1 MGDGQDQAP
10 HRGGGQ
16 RHAALGLQTA
26 RFQQR
31 ADVGFVVVVVG
42 GLHFFRQAVQKK
54 ICVIFDE
61 HKGFCLGEPTA
72 GHQDRRCRAVGRKQ
86 GCILLQG
93 LLRCREA
100 LGMDVLQYGEKQQL
114 FGIKEFVK

>member
-31 ADVGFVVVVVG
+31 ADVGFVIVVVS
-42 GLHFFRQAVQKK
+42 GLHFFRQPVQEK
-54 ICVIFDE
+54 IRIIFDE
-61 HKGFCLGEPTA
+61 YEGFRIGQPPA
-72 GHQDRRCRAVGRKQ
+72 SSKDRRCRAVGRKQ

-114 FGIKEFVK
+114 FGIKEFIK